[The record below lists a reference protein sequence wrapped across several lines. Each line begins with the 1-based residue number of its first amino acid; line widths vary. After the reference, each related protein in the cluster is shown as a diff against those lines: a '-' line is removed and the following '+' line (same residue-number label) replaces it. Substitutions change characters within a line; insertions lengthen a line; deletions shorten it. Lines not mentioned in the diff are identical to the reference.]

1 MNTETKARKEINELN
16 EQYKKLHRELLENK
30 MFDIANK
37 LSSIYYKVQG
47 LNYSDGMEFITE
59 LNKKY

>member
-1 MNTETKARKEINELN
+1 
-16 EQYKKLHRELLENK
+16 

-47 LNYSDGMEFITE
+47 LNYKDGMDFINE
-59 LNKKY
+59 LYKK

>member
-1 MNTETKARKEINELN
+1 MTKENRKEINDLN
-16 EQYKKLHRELLENK
+16 EQYRKLHLELLENK

-47 LNYSDGMEFITE
+47 LNYKDGMDFINE
-59 LNKKY
+59 LYKK